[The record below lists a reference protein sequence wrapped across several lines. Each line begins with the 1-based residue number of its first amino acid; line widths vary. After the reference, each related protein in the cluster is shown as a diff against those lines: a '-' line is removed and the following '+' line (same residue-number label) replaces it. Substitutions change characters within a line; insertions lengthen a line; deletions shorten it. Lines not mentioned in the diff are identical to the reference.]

1 MIGSKFSKYFKQDV
15 LDRNQVLKPVIVIT
29 EIEEITS
36 PVAGGGGWDPITGE
50 QNSEITMTIEQK
62 KIKSLYSFTTN
73 QENLT
78 QRWPY
83 DEYEDT
89 RLEQISCLK
98 SVSNVKI
105 SNDWDKKTLKINTLR
120 FQLYNHYD
128 QGKKLS
134 EVIKQLYQKEVRL
147 YYKSPTTNIINYYP
161 DVLHPDF
168 QNEDDDFYNYN
179 CPFIFKGYI
188 TRIDIKNDTISI
200 TAEDSTQKIVGSK
213 LVPKKTFNN
222 LISEG
227 FLPAKQTSID
237 KKYLESNVTVPM
249 VFGYVDK
256 SPAIPIADQKTP
268 REIQLFFDWKPTYG
282 NYKTSKVPSFL
293 SNNNLPS
300 GQPYYLYVKSGDD
313 YLIIDHFGAT
323 TNSLENGFATL
334 YLSGIDAAG
343 GNFLLPVL
351 LGDIQENNEFGLYDV
366 IGYQQRMPEVV
377 YGVDD
382 SSSFHHIA
390 DIEDIEIEYGSAWF
404 TLNDGQHKVWRLAD
418 NNGFKVKWYREGN
431 CDAHSS
437 QGNFEWPKSYISD
450 NVYRGMGRYLAFRL
464 EDGVDN
470 ELVNIY
476 NENGTFVGNTMLL
489 SSYRNESYFHVD
501 MELLS
506 GEDFDIPDTDSS
518 NYVANLGY
526 FVAPISKEVLETV
539 EIIKQ
544 HYDNEGDSDVILNNK
559 SQLILQALLAE
570 TPAQLEQIATDL
582 ANNNT
587 PEFEL
592 VAPQSDTFV
601 NAAITNSADWGSG
614 ITDDKYWGSGFGSG
628 SGIVG
633 IKDYSS
639 INGLYFGGKTQEN
652 QSILVGESPN
662 VHNNIVLFEYFPP
675 YWLADAGNEWSLS
688 YHSDLIMNNLAL
700 LHSVKIDDIRHQ
712 ELYASIIGRKDH
724 RFTEFIEDLESY
736 DEFQEPDF
744 WAEDITLNSL
754 IRNSNGTS
762 PDLEQVVL
770 GYKQMFN
777 RIINSNS
784 TINTVPLA
792 QEVSGTGI
800 IIDLEW
806 NAMEETANSLGTI
819 NDVTYKIY
827 FADWSDN
834 DNGNYPL
841 NGSGYTGQL
850 GGLGYE
856 GLSYSEFEAFLSGSI
871 LNSTIE
877 TEFANF
883 QALALGDAPMLTNF
897 TLFRNFIYRY
907 CQIPMRMAHDFN
919 FLYDTQGHNMNI
931 FNLFGHPE
939 IIKYMLAYIYNDSSI
954 IDYQES
960 GGYTGTLKYAYRW
973 KENYNDNSDAYLIEQ
988 SINIK
993 DRMATYVTEDIPNNM
1008 ENLQDWISGF
1018 YVYMDD
1024 VIQAFNR
1031 CLRDLE
1037 ADINQNV
1044 YTYEG
1049 YNIGAIWHYDNL
1061 PHNEDAIVW
1070 PGRDFEE
1077 WVSNNQW
1084 YYGLSYYET
1093 GTQLSTLRTSLAQS
1107 VLGELDSDF
1116 ITSGLIEKPSDIVM
1130 NIFSNEM
1137 DVEISEQYKNYDI
1150 EKIEQSR
1157 GSHDNW
1163 SMGFSIN
1170 KKTNGKKLIENI
1182 LKESKSYPTF
1192 TSDGKFSLITVKESY
1207 GDEDVDKTIEE
1218 SDIINYNFSQT
1229 KIEDII
1235 TSIRAYYNYDNGTKE
1250 YTSTEY
1256 ENIENYYMRYHEIA
1270 EQESISGVFGSKRS
1284 DTFNNKTG
1292 HREMHLRY
1300 HTDSTTVKEFLQYT
1314 IMNNC
1319 IPHNICKLTLSL
1331 NNIGIEVGDI
1341 IRLPLI
1347 NGEKIP
1353 SVGSGKFVLGAE
1365 DTMDYTK
1372 TEKRNGVYV
1381 YPYWVV
1387 MEKETGINNI
1397 KIKAYQLH
1405 LLKPNILP
1413 DEEDF
1418 VPDENNLELSGYYF
1432 TNGDPIPNWAYY
1444 NNPETDQVIPYF
1456 DADGNGILNAIDLVT
1471 IISHIY
1477 GTLDPPLSQDAI
1489 TRLNTYA
1496 HTGAILVNEPDY
1508 DPTELTVN
1516 HVLSLHNI
1524 VSYNNLLP
1532 EDREAFDDT
1541 Q

>member
-29 EIEEITS
+29 EIEEIAT
-36 PVAGGGGWDPITGE
+36 PTEGGGGFDPITGE
-50 QNSEITMTIEQK
+50 LDPQVIMTIEQK

-89 RLEQISCLK
+89 PLEQISCLK
-98 SVSNVKI
+98 NVSNFKI

-222 LISEG
+222 LISDG
-227 FLPAKQTSID
+227 FLHAKQTSID
-237 KKYLESNVTVPM
+237 KKYLASNVTVPM

-334 YLSGIDAAG
+334 YLSGIDAVG

-382 SSSFHHIA
+382 SYGVQHITG
-390 DIEDIEIEYGSAWF
+390 IEDIEIGFGGAWY
-404 TLNDGQHKVWRLAD
+404 TLNDGQDKVWRLAD
-418 NNGFKVKWYREGN
+418 NNEFKVKWYREGN
-431 CDAHSS
+431 CDAHSRQS
-437 QGNFEWPKSYISD
+437 NFEWPKDYMSD
-450 NVYRGMGRYLAFRL
+450 DVYRGMGRYLAFRL

-476 NENGTFVGNTMLL
+476 NETGAFVGNTTLL

-501 MELLS
+501 II
-506 GEDFDIPDTDSS
+506 EDFDDPDTDSS
-518 NYVANLGY
+518 DYVTRLGY

-544 HYDNEGDSDVILNNK
+544 HYDAQGDSDIILNNK

-601 NAAITNSADWGSG
+601 NAAIFSDASDGTYNNGS
-614 ITDDKYWGSGFGSG
+614 DNKYWGTGFSGGNTLSQG
-628 SGIVG
+628 
-633 IKDYSS
+633 KDYGS
-639 INGLYFGGKTQEN
+639 INGLYFGAKTQEN
-652 QSILVGESPN
+652 QSILVGESPS

-675 YWLADAGNEWSLS
+675 YWRTGAADWSLS
-688 YHSDLIMNNLAL
+688 YKSDLIMNNLAL

-754 IRNSNGTS
+754 IKNSDGTS
-762 PDLEQVVL
+762 PDYEQVVR

-777 RIINSNS
+777 RIINTNS
-784 TINTVPLA
+784 TINTLPYA
-792 QEVSGTGI
+792 EDNEN
-800 IIDLEW
+800 IDISIAIEW
-806 NAMEETANSLGTI
+806 NPMYGYENNTATVNDQTYEI
-819 NDVTYKIY
+819 NQ
-827 FADWSDN
+827 ADWSDAE
-834 DNGNYPL
+834 NGNYPL
-841 NGSGYTGQL
+841 NGTGYTGQL
-850 GGLGYE
+850 GSSGYE
-856 GLSYSEFEAFLSGSI
+856 GLLYSEFEAFLSGSI

-883 QALALGDAPMLTNF
+883 QALELGDAPMLTNF

-931 FNLFGHPE
+931 FHWFGHME
-939 IIKYMLAYIYNDSSI
+939 LIKYMMAYIYNDSSI
-954 IDYQES
+954 IDLEEM
-960 GGYTGTLKYAYRW
+960 GNADVEPVNTGKLTYGYRW
-973 KENYNDNSDAYLIEQ
+973 KNNYNDNSDAYIVFQ
-988 SINIK
+988 SIDIK
-993 DRMATYVTEDIPNNM
+993 ERMATYVTENIPDNIN
-1008 ENLQDWISGF
+1008 NLQDWISGF

-1024 VIQAFNR
+1024 VIQAFNH

-1037 ADINQNV
+1037 AGINQNV
-1044 YTYEG
+1044 YTFEG
-1049 YNIGAIWHYDNL
+1049 TNVGAVWHYDNL

-1070 PGRDFEE
+1070 PGRDFED
-1077 WVSNNQW
+1077 WVSGNQW

-1093 GTQLSTLRTSLAQS
+1093 GTQLSTLRTSLAPS
-1107 VLGELDSDF
+1107 ALGEVDSDF

-1157 GSHDNW
+1157 VSHDNW

-1229 KIEDII
+1229 KIEDIV

-1256 ENIENYYMRYHEIA
+1256 ENIENYYMRYHEVA
-1270 EQESISGVFGSKRS
+1270 EQESLSGVFGSKRS

-1353 SVGSGKFVLGAE
+1353 SVGSGKFVVGAE

-1372 TEKRNGVYV
+1372 IEKRNGVYV

-1405 LLKPNILP
+1405 LLKANILP

-1418 VPDENNLELSGYYF
+1418 IPDEDQDNIQFSGYYF
-1432 TNGDPIPNWAYY
+1432 TSGEPIPNWAYY
-1444 NNPETDQVIPYF
+1444 NNPESDQVIPYF
-1456 DADGNGILNAIDLVT
+1456 DSTGDGLLNATDLVS
-1471 IISHIY
+1471 IIGHIQ
-1477 GTLDPPLSQDAI
+1477 GTLDTPLTQDAI
-1489 TRLNTYA
+1489 TRLNTYT
-1496 HTGAILVNEPDY
+1496 HTGNTFVNEPNY
-1508 DPTELTVN
+1508 DPSEVTIVNVLTLN
-1516 HVLSLHNI
+1516 YIIQH
-1524 VSYNNLLP
+1524 NLLDN
-1532 EDREAFDDT
+1532 E
-1541 Q
+1541 